1 MLKQHL
7 LLKFYPERSFASFSV
22 RHPAE
27 ELPNFTVE
35 CPEDVFAIGQRNTAG
50 EVQQIARVRHLF
62 A

>member
-1 MLKQHL
+1 

-35 CPEDVFAIGQRNTAG
+35 CPEGVFAIGQRNTAG